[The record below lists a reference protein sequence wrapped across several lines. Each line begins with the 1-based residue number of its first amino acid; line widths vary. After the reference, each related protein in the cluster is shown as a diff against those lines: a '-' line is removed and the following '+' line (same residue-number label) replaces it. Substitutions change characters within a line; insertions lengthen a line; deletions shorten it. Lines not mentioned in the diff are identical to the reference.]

1 MIPDHLVHELRY
13 IELRAARRIRSLR
26 VGSYTSPL
34 RGDGFEFDQHRPY
47 RPGDDVRRIDWSATA
62 RLGTVFLRQT
72 RAERE
77 LHMVLAGD
85 LSRSMRFGSARRSK
99 HEALILVTASLL
111 FSALKDQIRSGV
123 LGFTDR
129 VLDWTAP
136 ISDKQAAWS
145 ALTNLWAIKTP
156 GKNTVIRPAVQHLLR
171 NLKRTTMVVL
181 VSDFQTD
188 EDLSAFPELGML
200 ATRHDVIAVVL
211 EDPAETQL
219 PAGAGYVHLR
229 DPESDAEITV
239 GLSDETRERYA
250 RSIEQGRAEL
260 RRMFYRSGVECIFVN
275 TQRDVVEPL
284 MLVFE
289 GRKA

>member
-34 RGDGFEFDQHRPY
+34 RGEGFDFDQHRPY
-47 RPGDDVRRIDWSATA
+47 RPGDDVRRIDWNATA
-62 RLGTVFLRQT
+62 RLGGAFLRQT
-72 RAERE
+72 RAERK
-77 LHMVLAGD
+77 LHMVLASD

-111 FSALKDQIRSGV
+111 FSALKDQISSGV
-123 LGFTDR
+123 LGFTDQ
-129 VLDWTAP
+129 VLEWTAP
-136 ISDKQAAWS
+136 ISDKPAAWS
-145 ALTNLWAIKTP
+145 ALTRLWAIKTP
-156 GKNTVIRPAVQHLLR
+156 GRKTVIRPAVQHLLR
-171 NLKRTTMVVL
+171 TLKRTTMVVL

-200 ATRHDVIAVVL
+200 AARHDVIAVVL
-211 EDPAETQL
+211 EDPAETRL
-219 PAGAGYVHLR
+219 PAGAGFVHLR
-229 DPESDAEITV
+229 DLESDAEITV
-239 GLSDETRERYA
+239 GLSHETRELYA
-250 RSIEQGRAEL
+250 RSIEQRRAEL
-260 RRMFYRSGVECIFVN
+260 REMFYRTGVDHIFVN

-289 GRKA
+289 GRKS

>member
-1 MIPDHLVHELRY
+1 MIPNHLVRELRY

-26 VGSYTSPL
+26 VGSYTSPS
-34 RGDGFEFDQHRPY
+34 RGEGFEFDQHRPY
-47 RPGDDVRRIDWSATA
+47 RPGDDVRRIDWNATA
-62 RLGTVFLRQT
+62 RLGGAFLRQT
-72 RAERE
+72 RAEHE

-85 LSRSMRFGSARRSK
+85 LSRSMRFGSGHRSK

-111 FSALKDQIRSGV
+111 FSALTDQISSGV

-136 ISDKQAAWS
+136 ISGKSAAWS
-145 ALTNLWAIKTP
+145 ALTRLWAIDTP
-156 GKNTVIRPAVQHLLR
+156 GGRTVIRPAVEHLLR

-181 VSDFQTD
+181 VSDFQSD

-200 ATRHDVIAVVL
+200 AAHHDVIAVVL

-219 PAGAGYVHLR
+219 PAGAGFVHLR
-229 DPESDAEITV
+229 DMESDAEITV
-239 GLSDETRERYA
+239 GLSNETRQLYA
-250 RSIEQGRAEL
+250 ASVEQRRAEL
-260 RRMFYRSGVECIFVN
+260 RAMFYRTGVDYVFVN

-289 GRKA
+289 GRKS